1 MARLEEL
8 KEKLRQREG
17 KPGWKASVE
26 KIKEEI
32 AKLEAENESAS

>member
-1 MARLEEL
+1 MSRLEEL

-32 AKLEAENESAS
+32 ERLENESAS